1 MAVQYTAILAYAV
14 GIILLYILGRVL
26 LFPMKVI
33 LKLVYNSILGGM
45 ALLAINFVGSFF
57 RFHIALNL
65 LSALIAGILGIPGII
80 LLVVLK
86 LIFKT

>member
-45 ALLAINFVGSFF
+45 ALLAINFVGGFF
-57 RFHIALNL
+57 QFHIALNL